1 MRDKEQ
7 ANYIGETKIISLI
20 TLIIDCGR
28 HSSGLGSGRG
38 KWRIRDGE
46 RGRATELKGT
56 AR

>member
-20 TLIIDCGR
+20 TLITDCGP

-56 AR
+56 AH